1 MISQAELETVLER
14 YLLDCGV
21 TIERGVKVQKITQD
35 AESVVACVTTQDK
48 HPFEIKSQYLVGC
61 DGAHSIVRKST
72 NLSFVGKAYPQDFIL
87 ADVHLEW
94 SLRDSVSIFMGAYG
108 FMAFFPI
115 RANVWRMIC
124 NRVHEH
130 DSEVEP
136 TLADFKEAI
145 EKLLPADANVILSD
159 ERPLWMTR
167 FRLHHRIVDNYQQGR
182 SFLAGDAAHIHSPA
196 GGQGMNTGMQDSIN
210 LAWKLAA
217 VIKGERDEDFLAT
230 YNIERRRIGEH
241 LLASTDRGFEFM
253 ATSNPVY
260 LWLRNTLIPWVM
272 PLLDLSETSK
282 RNRFRFVS
290 ELDVRYRH
298 SPIVGQASGWKH
310 QTLRGGNRM
319 PDGKLLKDA
328 GEVWLLSL
336 IHI

>member
-1 MISQAELETVLER
+1 
-14 YLLDCGV
+14 
-21 TIERGVKVQKITQD
+21 
-35 AESVVACVTTQDK
+35 
-48 HPFEIKSQYLVGC
+48 
-61 DGAHSIVRKST
+61 
-72 NLSFVGKAYPQDFIL
+72 
-87 ADVHLEW
+87 
-94 SLRDSVSIFMGAYG
+94 
-108 FMAFFPI
+108 
-115 RANVWRMIC
+115 
-124 NRVHEH
+124 
-130 DSEVEP
+130 
-136 TLADFKEAI
+136 
-145 EKLLPADANVILSD
+145 
-159 ERPLWMTR
+159 
-167 FRLHHRIVDNYQQGR
+167 
-182 SFLAGDAAHIHSPA
+182 
-196 GGQGMNTGMQDSIN
+196 MNTGMQDSIN

-272 PLLDLSETSK
+272 PLLDLNETSK

-328 GEVWLLSL
+328 GEVWLHSILKSPRYHLVIFCGSAVPKDDVNPFVARVREKCPIEEGQVVL
-336 IHI
+336 IHETASPGGYIFRDECGVLHSELSVSKACVIFVRPDGYIEWIGQVDEIEQLAMWIRASRA